1 MIQKKGIIVVLQKI
15 LFASDFMCEKLKC
28 NKTQRPITKRQKKDS
43 LCNKRPEISKNRPNS
58 EKLRN
63 TWKLKGV
70 CIISGWLRHF
80 RCNIFLKSVHANIVI
95 SPVFS
100 NCRRQEK
107 IFLEF
112 PNQSEY
118 IYFHNSRCNLNT
130 EGAIKAP
137 SIIFKMKV

>member
-1 MIQKKGIIVVLQKI
+1 
-15 LFASDFMCEKLKC
+15 MCEKLKC

-43 LCNKRPEISKNRPNS
+43 LCNKRPEISKDRPNS
-58 EKLRN
+58 EKTKKSLE
-63 TWKLKGV
+63 V
-70 CIISGWLRHF
+70 
-80 RCNIFLKSVHANIVI
+80 KSVHANIVI

-130 EGAIKAP
+130 EGTITAP
-137 SIIFKMKV
+137 SILFEMKV